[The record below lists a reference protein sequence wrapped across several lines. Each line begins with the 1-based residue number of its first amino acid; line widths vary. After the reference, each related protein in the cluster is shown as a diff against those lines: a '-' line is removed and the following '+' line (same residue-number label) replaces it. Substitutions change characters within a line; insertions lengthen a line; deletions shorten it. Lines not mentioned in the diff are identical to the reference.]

1 MFRASAK
8 SIRFSLSRVF
18 WRKGLQCLLFLAG
31 AAGWSHAAAVPVAP
45 IVLQDEQR
53 SVAVWPAVTILPDP
67 GHQLSIEDVLARADR
82 FVAPPPTSG
91 TLGVRREAMWLHI
104 PLAVDA
110 ASDGRWIL
118 ELDHHDLN
126 RIDVYLVSD
135 GRVID
140 HALLG
145 SLHPR
150 AEKDLLSRSH
160 AHALDLMPGQ
170 RYELLMRVQTQGAM
184 ILPIQFHKFSALLR
198 HAVNEQMLQGVLA
211 GLALCLILYSLAQW
225 VSLREPLF
233 IQYALMTTGSL
244 LFTLHFFGLGGQ
256 YLWPGST
263 WFEVHAGGLSA
274 LMATAGSFLFIG
286 QILSGH
292 APHSPFLRVM
302 RAGAALSGL
311 IALAYMLDI
320 LNTQMITAIVSI
332 LGLTPAFMGIQRAVR
347 LARLGDQLGRT
358 LLLAWLIYFGSTAVV
373 IGVIQGW
380 VQMNFWSL
388 HAFQFGSTVDM
399 LLFLHV
405 LGLRTK
411 ASRLAAMVANQERDA
426 MRSLAH
432 TDPLTGLLNR
442 RGLGD
447 ALGRSLVN
455 VSDEQLLAVYMLDL
469 DGFKPVND
477 QYGHDVGDDL
487 LVAVTSRLQGHVR
500 QGDVV
505 ARLGGDEFVV
515 VAGGLGSPVQAHELG
530 LKLLGAFG
538 SPFSLGD
545 IKVKV
550 GLTIGYA
557 LAPTD
562 SNDAFELLKLADIA
576 MYSGKQDGK
585 CCMRRFSG
593 TKLHQVAA

>member
-1 MFRASAK
+1 
-8 SIRFSLSRVF
+8 
-18 WRKGLQCLLFLAG
+18 
-31 AAGWSHAAAVPVAP
+31 
-45 IVLQDEQR
+45 
-53 SVAVWPAVTILPDP
+53 
-67 GHQLSIEDVLARADR
+67 
-82 FVAPPPTSG
+82 
-91 TLGVRREAMWLHI
+91 
-104 PLAVDA
+104 
-110 ASDGRWIL
+110 
-118 ELDHHDLN
+118 
-126 RIDVYLVSD
+126 
-135 GRVID
+135 
-140 HALLG
+140 
-145 SLHPR
+145 
-150 AEKDLLSRSH
+150 
-160 AHALDLMPGQ
+160 
-170 RYELLMRVQTQGAM
+170 
-184 ILPIQFHKFSALLR
+184 
-198 HAVNEQMLQGVLA
+198 
-211 GLALCLILYSLAQW
+211 
-225 VSLREPLF
+225 
-233 IQYALMTTGSL
+233 
-244 LFTLHFFGLGGQ
+244 
-256 YLWPGST
+256 
-263 WFEVHAGGLSA
+263 
-274 LMATAGSFLFIG
+274 
-286 QILSGH
+286 
-292 APHSPFLRVM
+292 
-302 RAGAALSGL
+302 
-311 IALAYMLDI
+311 
-320 LNTQMITAIVSI
+320 MITAIVSI

-358 LLLAWLIYFGSTAVV
+358 LLLAWLIYFGCTAVV

-455 VSDEQLLAVYMLDL
+455 VSDDQLLAVYMLDL

-593 TKLHQVAA
+593 TKLHQAAA